1 MSAAKPRAKRF
12 SISVSGP
19 VYDRLSASMG
29 ASASV
34 QKFVD
39 GIVVSALDD
48 ATIRDRV
55 LKKCR
60 PRREKGQLTIPDG
73 DGALK

>member
-1 MSAAKPRAKRF
+1 MPATKPRAKRY
-12 SISVSGP
+12 SISVSGS

-48 ATIRDRV
+48 ATIQARV
-55 LKKCR
+55 LSKCR
-60 PRREKGQLTIPDG
+60 PRAVGKR
-73 DGALK
+73 